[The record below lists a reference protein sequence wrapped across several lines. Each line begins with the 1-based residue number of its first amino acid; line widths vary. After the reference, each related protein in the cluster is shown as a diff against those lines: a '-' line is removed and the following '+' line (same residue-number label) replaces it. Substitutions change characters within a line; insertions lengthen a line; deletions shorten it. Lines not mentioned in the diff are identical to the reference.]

1 MRKARIDSTDAI
13 TDSFRKSGLQIK
25 PPEGIDLKDDELVI
39 WSQFTKARASDAW
52 RDFDL
57 VLLAKS
63 VKLEANIRKYQ
74 IVLDEHGPIIE
85 NQRGTP
91 IENPMLRAIDT
102 LQRQQLA
109 IIRSMSLNQTPQ
121 DPRTLNSSAKE
132 EKKAQEILKK
142 HGAESL
148 LAMPVSH

>member
-1 MRKARIDSTDAI
+1 MRKTRIDSTAGI
-13 TDSFRKSGLQIK
+13 TDALRNAGSQIL
-25 PPEGIDLKDDELVI
+25 PPEGIDLREDEFTI
-39 WSQFTKARASDAW
+39 WAQFTKARSKDAW

-57 VLLAKS
+57 VLLSKV

-74 IVLDEHGPIIE
+74 VELDRLGPVID

-91 IENPMLRAIDT
+91 VENPMLRAIDT

-121 DPRTLNSSAKE
+121 DARTLNSSAKE
-132 EKKAQEILKK
+132 EKKAQEVLKK

-148 LAMPVSH
+148 LAMPISH

>member
-1 MRKARIDSTDAI
+1 MRKTRIDSTTGI
-13 TDSFRKSGLQIK
+13 TDSFRNAGLQIQ

-39 WSQFTKARASDAW
+39 WSQFTKARAADAW

-121 DPRTLNSSAKE
+121 DPRTLNTSAKE
-132 EKKAQEILKK
+132 EKKAHDMLKK